1 LQLSPDR
8 RVGGRWRTYLA
19 SLSDSILKSIAE
31 HRRRE
36 LLQEEFDRIENALDN
51 ELPALGRGA
60 VFYTCRKLGLW
71 RQIAVS
77 VPLPDS
83 VHVLPRPY
91 LRPLVRRRDEHDRF
105 VLGVLSEEMSR
116 FFISQIG
123 QVEEVFL
130 VRGQGVRKIL
140 RARILA
146 HATGLVLE
154 QFGGRYYLLLSGTS
168 ELRATVIDLLPKA
181 VRQNLGAEFSV
192 EVHLPPVAVAAA
204 AEPSQ
209 RAIEA
214 REEVATV
221 QRLLDIG
228 PERSSWG
235 VRPTLDA
242 LRVASVMTLVV
253 EDTFSRPG
261 ARCHNCGILLEQP
274 AQRCP
279 VCDSEAIEAVEDVV
293 ELAIEQALEERS
305 ALEIV
310 RSKAARQL
318 MTKIGPMGA
327 MLRW

>member
-1 LQLSPDR
+1 
-8 RVGGRWRTYLA
+8 
-19 SLSDSILKSIAE
+19 
-31 HRRRE
+31 
-36 LLQEEFDRIENALDN
+36 
-51 ELPALGRGA
+51 
-60 VFYTCRKLGLW
+60 
-71 RQIAVS
+71 
-77 VPLPDS
+77 
-83 VHVLPRPY
+83 
-91 LRPLVRRRDEHDRF
+91 
-105 VLGVLSEEMSR
+105 
-116 FFISQIG
+116 
-123 QVEEVFL
+123 
-130 VRGQGVRKIL
+130 
-140 RARILA
+140 
-146 HATGLVLE
+146 
-154 QFGGRYYLLLSGTS
+154 LLSGTS